1 MPVWLLVSLPT
12 TVAWMANFWLELEV
26 QSSTSITA
34 PAAVLPPRTV
44 MQRLVLVTL
53 TKKLPLCTSG
63 EIDQACWADPLQ
75 AAVTMPVP
83 LVAAPASRHWPELL
97 AGDRVQL
104 LPARRHVEDG
114 GGELG
119 RGAVLLNRRCSGIDD
134 HALGDG
140 GRRGCTGSWCRTPAC
155 SCCCATR

>member
-1 MPVWLLVSLPT
+1 MLPPEPPVPVVPPVEPPVPVPVWLLVSLPT

-26 QSSTSITA
+26 QSAISITA

-44 MQRLVLVTL
+44 MQRLVLVAL
-53 TKKLPLCTSG
+53 TKKLPLWTSG
-63 EIDQACWADPLQ
+63 EIDQACWAEPLQ

-104 LPARRHVEDG
+104 LPV
-114 GGELG
+114 
-119 RGAVLLNRRCSGIDD
+119 AVMLK
-134 HALGDG
+134 
-140 GRRGCTGSWCRTPAC
+140 TEVGSLAEAPYC
-155 SCCCATR
+155 